1 MQSGNGDVSRIQK
14 TRSYSSEL
22 QHVFQLEEDVSRA
35 IGQNSLIKSLGQ
47 TKLLTPQGNN
57 DLIFRLT
64 RDQVVLLETVANLCA
79 SRRQANDFYA
89 VFFLIFELGGITKH
103 LMALPVVN
111 SEFCFPSTSMFP

>member
-1 MQSGNGDVSRIQK
+1 MQSGNGDVSRIHK
-14 TRSYSSEL
+14 TRCYTSQL

-35 IGQNSLIKSLGQ
+35 TGQNSPSLKGEQ
-47 TKLLTPQGNN
+47 KLLTPLGNN

-89 VFFLIFELGGITKH
+89 FFFLLLSWE
-103 LMALPVVN
+103 V
-111 SEFCFPSTSMFP
+111 